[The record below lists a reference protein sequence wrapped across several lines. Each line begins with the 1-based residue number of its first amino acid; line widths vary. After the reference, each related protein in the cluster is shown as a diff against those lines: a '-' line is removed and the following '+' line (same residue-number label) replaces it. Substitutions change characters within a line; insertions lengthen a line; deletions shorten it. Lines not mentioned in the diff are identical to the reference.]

1 MTAPAIKPALVAYQE
16 LQDAYDFFNTRLF
29 DNELPDMLITLQ
41 RGKNTF
47 GYFARER
54 FTGKSKLSEIAMNPS
69 YFGARSLC
77 DTLSTLV
84 HEMCHAWRFH
94 CVDKPCRG
102 GYHDKLW
109 GQKMEAVGLMPSHTG
124 RAGGKKTGQKVSHY
138 IIPDGLFQDAV
149 YELLKSGYE
158 ISWYDSYGSHD
169 FVETRTDY
177 TILSKWIANSGDDE
191 KLVERL
197 TSTVCKTNPLSKI
210 DASNRTESAA
220 LASAIASV
228 MVAPA
233 AKGKSNRCK
242 YTCTS
247 CGLNAWAKPDVR
259 IGCADCGI
267 LLMEQS

>member
-94 CVDKPCRG
+94 CVEKQCRG

-109 GQKMEAVGLMPSHTG
+109 GQKMQTVGLMPSHTG
-124 RAGGKKTGQKVSHY
+124 REGGKKTGQQVSHY
-138 IIPDGLFQDAV
+138 IMQDGLFQKAV
-149 YELLKSGYE
+149 YELLKNGYE
-158 ISWYDSYGSHD
+158 ISWYDSFGSHD
-169 FVETRTDY
+169 FVDTRTDD
-177 TILSKWIANSGDDE
+177 TILSGWLADAGDDDE
-191 KLVERL
+191 LIERL
-197 TSTVCKTNPLSKI
+197 TSTVCKTNPLAKI
-210 DASNRTESAA
+210 DAPDRLET
-220 LASAIASV
+220 AITAKAIQATL
-228 MVAPA
+228 APA
-233 AKGKSNRCK
+233 SKGKSNRCK

-247 CGLNAWAKPDVR
+247 CGLNAWAKPEVR

-267 LLMEQS
+267 LLVEQG